1 MVIIFSN
8 EKARKQLTEKRF
20 VYTLRKNR
28 RKQFINMPEIN
39 QRTNSG
45 VRDWFTNKR
54 LGKKLGEV
62 IIHEYG
68 PFLEDYGPYELD
80 NLETFVFGSGFDSLE
95 EWKDAI
101 LEFSPGLEKGWI
113 YLVSLLSWPDKSIRS
128 DNLGRVEK

>member
-8 EKARKQLTEKRF
+8 EKARNQLTEKRF

-39 QRTNSG
+39 QRSNSG
-45 VRDWFTNKR
+45 VRDWFTDKR
-54 LGKKLGEV
+54 LGKKLGDV

-68 PFLEDYGPYELD
+68 PFLEDYGPYDLD
-80 NLETFVFGSGFDSLE
+80 NLETFVFGSGFGSLE

-101 LEFSPGLEKGWI
+101 LEVSPGLKKGWI
-113 YLVSLLSWPDKSIRS
+113 YLVSLLSWTDKSIVSQQLR
-128 DNLGRVEK
+128 RKTE